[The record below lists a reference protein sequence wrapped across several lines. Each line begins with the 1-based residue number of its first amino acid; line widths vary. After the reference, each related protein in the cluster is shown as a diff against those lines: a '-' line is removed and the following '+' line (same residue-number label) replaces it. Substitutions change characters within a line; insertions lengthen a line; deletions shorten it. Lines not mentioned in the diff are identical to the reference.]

1 MIKIIKSPE
10 PEQLSVERK
19 KNNGSYRH
27 PDIVNVIKKDFY
39 NRCYL
44 CEANPQSINI
54 EHLVPHLD
62 DHELKFRW
70 DNLFWSCGHC
80 NNIKSA
86 KYDDILDCTTQ
97 VDIEDILIY
106 QFDPFPTE
114 NVHIKIAPPHEEK
127 LQVVQTQALLQNIF
141 NGTTTLKSIES
152 NGLRKLITTELIHLQ
167 SLLRDLDSENKSEE
181 EIADIKLKITSALSP
196 KSLFASFKRSKVKS
210 MPQLLAHLKIHIP
223 HLQL

>member
-1 MIKIIKSPE
+1 MIKITKSPE
-10 PEQLSVERK
+10 PAQLSVERNR
-19 KNNGSYRH
+19 NNGSYRH
-27 PDIVNVIKKDFY
+27 PEIVNVIKKDFY

-54 EHLVPHLD
+54 EHLVPHCD
-62 DHELKFRW
+62 DHELKFKW

-80 NNIKSA
+80 NNIKLA
-86 KYDDILDCTTQ
+86 KYDNILDCTTQ
-97 VDIEDILIY
+97 ADIEDILIY

-114 NVHIKIAPPHEEK
+114 NVHITIAPPHEEE
-127 LQVVQTQALLQNIF
+127 LQVKQTQELLQNIF

-167 SLLRDLDSENKSEE
+167 GLLRDLDNENKSEE
-181 EIADIKLKITSALSP
+181 EIADIKLKLTSALSP

-210 MPQLLAHLKIHIP
+210 MPQLLAHIKAHIP